1 MSSFWTP
8 DGEHTI
14 QPESQND
21 EIDPNVGEFDHLS
34 PEDQERAEAMVKEM
48 AAAQERIAQTPVAV
62 VISTP
67 LMGLYELAAIH
78 LSQQPP
84 NLKDASLAI
93 DALGA
98 VMDKLVNQLGESE
111 ETLKDALHQIRMAYV
126 SLEQRDNMTSESEEG
141 SSEPETT

>member
-21 EIDPNVGEFDHLS
+21 EIDPNVGEFDYLS
-34 PEDQERAEAMVKEM
+34 PEDRERAEAMVQEM

-62 VISTP
+62 VISTH
-67 LMGLYELAAIH
+67 LMGLYELAAIR

-98 VMDKLVNQLGESE
+98 VMDKLINQLGESE

-126 SLEQRDNMTSESEEG
+126 SLEQRENMASESGEEN
-141 SSEPETT
+141 SEPETT